1 MRVQYE
7 WRDSADYP
15 YDITA
20 EVGLS
25 GRNNIQ
31 IVKILTHDG
40 VELDFHDDDNF
51 SDSERLDILWL
62 AKEAGDELENSE
74 DPLDSDD
81 EEVLDDDES
90 NFDRY

>member
-15 YDITA
+15 YDIHA

-40 VELDFHDDDNF
+40 IELDFHDDDNF
-51 SDSERLDILWL
+51 NNDERRDILWL
-62 AKEAGDELENSE
+62 AKEAGDELESSE
-74 DPLDSDD
+74 DPVDSDETDSYD
-81 EEVLDDDES
+81 EDES
-90 NFDRY
+90 NIDNY

>member
-15 YDITA
+15 YDIHA

-31 IVKILTHDG
+31 IVRILTHDG
-40 VELDFHDDDNF
+40 IELDFHDDDNF
-51 SDSERLDILWL
+51 NEDERKDILWL
-62 AKEAGDELENSE
+62 AKEAGEELDRDE
-74 DPLDSDD
+74 DPTDD
-81 EEVLDDDES
+81 DDLGEDDDES
-90 NFDRY
+90 NLGNY